1 MSIATTRR
9 EVEMHSAASFC
20 LHFSDISQVYQAQ
33 LDILGEYIY
42 SLTCL
47 KLDKKKIKIKK
58 RLVPVCMLN
67 MHVLLEASWHSLA
80 KRLEKEGNSLILSI
94 SKAPVKLKDA
104 A

>member
-1 MSIATTRR
+1 
-9 EVEMHSAASFC
+9 MHGAASFC

-47 KLDKKKIKIKK
+47 KLDKKKKKK
-58 RLVPVCMLN
+58 RLVPVGMLN

-94 SKAPVKLKDA
+94 SKA
-104 A
+104 